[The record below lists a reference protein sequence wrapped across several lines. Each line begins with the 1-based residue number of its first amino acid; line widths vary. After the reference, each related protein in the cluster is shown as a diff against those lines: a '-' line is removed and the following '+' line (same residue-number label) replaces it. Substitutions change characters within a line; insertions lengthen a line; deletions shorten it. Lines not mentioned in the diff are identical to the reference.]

1 MKISNATVQALKTEM
16 ACLHSLIVTNQKTLN
31 ELKSELLKEKSNQA
45 RKAGVTILTS
55 LILAILFI
63 SLIGIILLPLCLT
76 GHLSSLALA
85 LGTQQ
90 VTVLALVACSIV
102 FLVCLAAVICLFING
117 NENKISIK

>member
-31 ELKSELLKEKSNQA
+31 ELKLELLKEKSNQA